1 MTSLEGLF
9 AQLPHGLCQ
18 FDENDCL
25 VLANRQFQAMY
36 DLPDS
41 AVEPGVFLKTLLASI
56 PREDVRALFVAVIES
71 RLRLDTID
79 RKWQTDDG
87 RLIAVSCEELENG
100 GYAILHEDITGE
112 SDDHSQMARIIIE
125 DRLTQSLNREG
136 FKNEVTRR
144 LNLMKDSDEIA
155 LICLDID
162 RFRYV
167 NDVLGHTGG
176 DLLLKRI
183 TEQIRSNIRPTDV
196 VARLGS
202 NEFGVLQ
209 VGVSQPAGSR
219 KLTRLL
225 AEEIQEPFSHEG
237 QTVDIAISVGIAISP
252 FDANNTSDLLRDAG
266 LALRRAK
273 RDGGGAVRYFEPAMN
288 ERIEGRR
295 KLVRELRGAIENG
308 EFRMVY
314 QPVVDASTSRIVGV
328 EGLVRWH
335 HPVMGRVSP
344 GEFIPLAEDTG
355 LIVPIGEW
363 VLRQACQD
371 AANWPHEVRVAV
383 NVSPVQLR
391 CRSFVNVVESA
402 LAAASLP
409 PERLEI
415 EITET
420 SLMADE
426 DLATS
431 IITQLSEMGVKVALD
446 DFGTGYSS
454 IRYLQRVPF
463 DKIKIDRSFVS
474 GSDRDQEAAALV
486 RMIAALGV
494 SLAVPTT
501 AEGVETENELAAI
514 RAAGCTLVQGYLTG
528 KPMPPE
534 EVSLLLRVSGE
545 VRA

>member
-176 DLLLKRI
+176 DLLLNRI

-426 DLATS
+426 ELATS

>member
-426 DLATS
+426 ELATS